1 MTTLGLY
8 TPGSSL
14 LHRMSP
20 GPKLIGMVIAILAVT
35 ILVRH
40 PWQLVPAVGAVAAC
54 YAVARIP
61 ARVALT
67 QLRPLLWALL
77 LIAVFQVVFTGW
89 ARAVVV
95 CGTILLAVAL
105 AALVTL
111 TTRVTDMLDTISR
124 ALRPLRHVGVN
135 PDRAGLVL
143 AMTLRCIPLLTGIV
157 QQVSDARKARG
168 LGFSL
173 RALAVPVVVSALMTA
188 EAMGDAL
195 AARGVDD

>member
-20 GPKLIGMVIAILAVT
+20 GPKLLAMVAAIVAVT
-35 ILVRH
+35 VLVRQ
-40 PWQLVPAVGAVAAC
+40 PWQLLVALAMVAAC
-54 YAVARIP
+54 YAAARIP
-61 ARVALT
+61 ARVALS

-77 LIAVFQVVFTGW
+77 FIGAFQVIFTGW

-95 CGTILLAVAL
+95 CGTIVIAVAL
-105 AALVTL
+105 ASLVTL

-124 ALRPLRHVGVN
+124 ALRPLRRVGVN
-135 PDRAGLVL
+135 PERAGLVL

>member
-8 TPGSSL
+8 TPGTSL
-14 LHRMSP
+14 LHRLSP
-20 GPKLIGMVIAILAVT
+20 GVKLVAMVLAITSVT
-35 ILVRH
+35 ILVRE
-40 PWQLVPAVGAVAAC
+40 PWHLVPAIVVVAAL
-54 YAVARIP
+54 YAVARIC
-61 ARVALT
+61 ARVALA
-67 QLRPLLWALL
+67 QLRPLLWALVF
-77 LIAVFQVVFTGW
+77 IGAFQVIFTGW
-89 ARAVVV
+89 ARATVV
-95 CGTILLAVAL
+95 CGTIVLAVSL

-111 TTRVTDMLDTISR
+111 TTRVTDMLDTVSR
-124 ALRPLRHVGVN
+124 ALHPLRRIGVN
-135 PDRAGLVL
+135 PERAGLVL

-173 RALAVPVVVSALMTA
+173 RALAVPAVVSALMTA

>member
-8 TPGSSL
+8 VPGNSL
-14 LHRMSP
+14 LHRLSP
-20 GPKLIGMVIAILAVT
+20 GPKLLAMVAAILAVT
-35 ILVRH
+35 ILVRQ
-40 PWQLVPAVGAVAAC
+40 PWQLAPVAGVVVLA

-67 QLRPLLWALL
+67 QLRPLLWVLL
-77 LIAVFQVVFTGW
+77 FIGVFQVVFTGW

-95 CGTILLAVAL
+95 CGTILVAFAL

-111 TTRVTDMLDTISR
+111 TTRVSDMLDTISR
-124 ALRPLRHVGVN
+124 ALRPLRRLGID
-135 PDRAGLVL
+135 PERAALVL

>member
-8 TPGSSL
+8 VPGTSL
-14 LHRMSP
+14 LHRLSP
-20 GPKLIGMVIAILAVT
+20 GPKLIAMVVAILAVT
-35 ILVRH
+35 ILVRQ
-40 PWQLVPAVGAVAAC
+40 PWQLVPVVAVVALA

-61 ARVALT
+61 FRVALA
-67 QLRPLLWALL
+67 QLRPLLWVLL
-77 LIAVFQVVFTGW
+77 FIAAFQVLFTGW

-95 CGTILLAVAL
+95 CGTILVAFAL

-111 TTRVTDMLDTISR
+111 TTRVSDMLETISR
-124 ALRPLRHVGVN
+124 ALRPLRRVGVD
-135 PDRAGLVL
+135 PARAGLVL

-195 AARGVDD
+195 AARGIDD

>member
-77 LIAVFQVVFTGW
+77 LIAVFQVIFTGW

>member
-8 TPGSSL
+8 TPGPSL
-14 LHRMSP
+14 LHRLPP
-20 GPKLIGMVIAILAVT
+20 GPKLAAMIAAIAAVT
-35 ILVRH
+35 ILVRQ
-40 PWQLVPAVGAVAAC
+40 PWQLLPVVAVAAGL

-61 ARVALT
+61 ARVALA
-67 QLRPLLWALL
+67 QLRPLLWMLL
-77 LIAVFQVVFTGW
+77 FIGAFQVIFTGW

-111 TTRVTDMLDTISR
+111 TTRVSDMLDTISR
-124 ALRPLRHVGVN
+124 TLRPLRRVGVN

-157 QQVSDARKARG
+157 TQVSDARKARG

-173 RALAVPVVVSALMTA
+173 RAFAVPVVVSALMTA

>member
-14 LHRMSP
+14 LHRLPP
-20 GPKLIGMVIAILAVT
+20 GFKLVAMVLAIGAVT
-35 ILVRH
+35 ILVRQ
-40 PWQLVPAVGAVAAC
+40 PWHLIPALAAVAAL
-54 YAVARIP
+54 YAIARIP
-61 ARVALT
+61 ARVALA
-67 QLRPLLWALL
+67 QLRPLLWAL
-77 LIAVFQVVFTGW
+77 IFIGVFQVIFTGW
-89 ARAVVV
+89 ARATVV
-95 CGTILLAVAL
+95 CGTIVLAVSL

-111 TTRVTDMLDTISR
+111 TTRVTDMLDTVSR
-124 ALRPLRHVGVN
+124 ALRPLRRVGVN
-135 PDRAGLVL
+135 PERAGLVL

-173 RALAVPVVVSALMTA
+173 RALAVPAVVSALMTA

>member
-8 TPGSSL
+8 TPGTSL

-20 GPKLIGMVIAILAVT
+20 GPKLIAMVLAILAVT

-40 PWQLVPAVGAVAAC
+40 PWQLVPAVVAVVAFYAA
-54 YAVARIP
+54 ARIP
-61 ARVALT
+61 ARVAVA

-77 LIAVFQVVFTGW
+77 LIGVFQVIFTGW
-89 ARAVVV
+89 ARALVV

-143 AMTLRCIPLLTGIV
+143 AMTLRCIPLLTSIV

>member
-8 TPGSSL
+8 TPGTSL
-14 LHRMSP
+14 LHRLAP
-20 GPKLIGMVIAILAVT
+20 GPKLLAMVVAIAAVT
-35 ILVRH
+35 LLVRH
-40 PWQLVPAVGAVAAC
+40 PWHLAPVVAAVALC
-54 YAVARIP
+54 YLVARIP
-61 ARVALT
+61 VRVALS
-67 QLRPLLWALL
+67 QLRPLLWMLL
-77 LIAVFQVVFTGW
+77 FIGAFQVIFTGW

-95 CGTILLAVAL
+95 CGTILVAVAL

-111 TTRVTDMLDTISR
+111 TTRVSDMLDTISR
-124 ALRPLRHVGVN
+124 ALRPLRRVGVN

-173 RALAVPVVVSALMTA
+173 RALAVPVVVSALLTA

>member
-8 TPGSSL
+8 TPGTSL

-20 GPKLIGMVIAILAVT
+20 GPKLLAMIAAIMALTV
-35 ILVRH
+35 LVRE
-40 PWQLVPAVGAVAAC
+40 PWQLVPAGAAVVVA

-61 ARVALT
+61 VRVALA
-67 QLRPLLWALL
+67 QVRPLLWMLL
-77 LIAVFQVVFTGW
+77 FIGGFQVLFTGW

-95 CGTILLAVAL
+95 CGTILIAVAL

-111 TTRVTDMLDTISR
+111 TTRVSDMLDTISR
-124 ALRPLRHVGVN
+124 ALRPLRRVGVD

-157 QQVSDARKARG
+157 AQVSDARKARG

-173 RALAVPVVVSALMTA
+173 RALAVPVVLSALLTA
-188 EAMGDAL
+188 EAIGDAL

>member
-14 LHRMSP
+14 LHRLTP
-20 GPKLIGMVIAILAVT
+20 GPKLVAMVVLIVAVT
-35 ILVRH
+35 ILMRQ
-40 PWQLVPAVGAVAAC
+40 PWHLLPAVAVVAAL
-54 YAVARIP
+54 YAAARVP
-61 ARVALT
+61 LRVALA
-67 QLRPLLWALL
+67 QLRPLMWALL
-77 LIAVFQVVFTGW
+77 FIGAFQVIFTGW
-89 ARAVVV
+89 ERAVVV
-95 CGTILLAVAL
+95 CGTIVLAVAL

-111 TTRVTDMLDTISR
+111 TTRVSDMLETISR
-124 ALRPLRHVGVN
+124 TLQPLRRVGVN
-135 PDRAGLVL
+135 PERAGLVL

-173 RALAVPVVVSALMTA
+173 RALAVPAVVSALLTA

>member
-14 LHRMSP
+14 LHRLPP
-20 GPKLIGMVIAILAVT
+20 GFKLVAMVLAIGAVT
-35 ILVRH
+35 ILVRQ
-40 PWQLVPAVGAVAAC
+40 PWHLIPALAAVAAL
-54 YAVARIP
+54 YAIARIP
-61 ARVALT
+61 VRVAVA
-67 QLRPLLWALL
+67 QLRPLLWAL
-77 LIAVFQVVFTGW
+77 IFIGVFQVIFTGW
-89 ARAVVV
+89 ARATVV
-95 CGTILLAVAL
+95 CGTIVLAVSL

-111 TTRVTDMLDTISR
+111 TTRVTDMLDTVTR
-124 ALRPLRHVGVN
+124 ALRPLRRVGVN
-135 PDRAGLVL
+135 PERAGLVL

-173 RALAVPVVVSALMTA
+173 RALAVPAVVSALMTA

>member
-20 GPKLIGMVIAILAVT
+20 GPKLIAMVAAIVAVT
-35 ILVRH
+35 VLVRQ
-40 PWQLVPAVGAVAAC
+40 PWQLLVALVAVAAC

-61 ARVALT
+61 ARVALS

-77 LIAVFQVVFTGW
+77 FIGVFQVIFTGW
-89 ARAVVV
+89 ERAVVV
-95 CGTILLAVAL
+95 CGTIVIAVAL

-124 ALRPLRHVGVN
+124 ALRPLRRVGVN

>member
-8 TPGSSL
+8 TPGTSL

-20 GPKLIGMVIAILAVT
+20 GPKLIAMIVAILAVT
-35 ILVRH
+35 ILVRQ
-40 PWQLVPAVGAVAAC
+40 PWQLIPAVLVVAAC

-61 ARVALT
+61 ARVALS

-89 ARAVVV
+89 ARALVV

>member
-8 TPGSSL
+8 TPGRSL
-14 LHRMSP
+14 LHRLPP
-20 GPKLIGMVIAILAVT
+20 GPKLVTMIVAIAAVT

-40 PWQLVPAVGAVAAC
+40 PWQLLPVLAVVTGL
-54 YAVARIP
+54 YALSRIP
-61 ARVALT
+61 ARVAFA
-67 QLRPLLWALL
+67 QLRPLLWLL
-77 LIAVFQVVFTGW
+77 LFIGAFQVVFTGW
-89 ARAVVV
+89 ARAAVV
-95 CGTILLAVAL
+95 CGTIVVAVAL

-111 TTRVTDMLDTISR
+111 TTRVSDMLDTISR
-124 ALRPLRHVGVN
+124 ALQPLRRIGVN

-157 QQVSDARKARG
+157 AQVSDARKARG

-173 RALAVPVVVSALMTA
+173 RAFAVPVVVSALMTA

>member
-8 TPGSSL
+8 TPGTSL

-20 GPKLIGMVIAILAVT
+20 GPKLIAMVLAILAVT
-35 ILVRH
+35 ILVRQ
-40 PWQLVPAVGAVAAC
+40 PWQLIPAVVAVAAC
-54 YAVARIP
+54 YAVSRIP
-61 ARVALT
+61 ARVALA

-77 LIAVFQVVFTGW
+77 LVAAFQVVFTGW
-89 ARAVVV
+89 ARALVV

>member
-14 LHRMSP
+14 LHRLPP
-20 GPKLIGMVIAILAVT
+20 GFKLVAMVLAIGAVT
-35 ILVRH
+35 ILVRQ
-40 PWQLVPAVGAVAAC
+40 PWHLIPALAAVAAL
-54 YAVARIP
+54 YAIARIP
-61 ARVALT
+61 VRVAVA
-67 QLRPLLWALL
+67 QLRPLLWAL
-77 LIAVFQVVFTGW
+77 IFIGVFQVIFTGW
-89 ARAVVV
+89 ARATVV
-95 CGTILLAVAL
+95 CGTIVLAVSL

-111 TTRVTDMLDTISR
+111 TTRVTDMLDTVSR

-135 PDRAGLVL
+135 PERAGLVL

-173 RALAVPVVVSALMTA
+173 RALAVPAVVSALMTA

>member
-8 TPGSSL
+8 TPGASL

-20 GPKLIGMVIAILAVT
+20 GPKLIAMVVAILAVT
-35 ILVRH
+35 ILVRQ
-40 PWQLVPAVGAVAAC
+40 PWQLVPAVLAVATC

-61 ARVALT
+61 ARVALS

-77 LIAVFQVVFTGW
+77 LIGVFQVVFTGW
-89 ARAVVV
+89 ARALVV

>member
-8 TPGSSL
+8 VPGTSA
-14 LHRMSP
+14 LHRLSP
-20 GPKLIGMVIAILAVT
+20 GPKLLAMIAAILAVT
-35 ILVRH
+35 ILVRR
-40 PWQLVPAVGAVAAC
+40 PWQLVPVVVVVVLA

-61 ARVALT
+61 VRVALA
-67 QLRPLLWALL
+67 QLRPLLWVVLF
-77 LIAVFQVVFTGW
+77 IAAFQMIFTGW

-95 CGTILLAVAL
+95 CGTIVIAFAL

-111 TTRVTDMLDTISR
+111 TTRVSDMLDTISR
-124 ALRPLRHVGVN
+124 ALGPLRHVGVD
-135 PDRAGLVL
+135 PARAGLVL

>member
-8 TPGSSL
+8 TPGTSL

-20 GPKLIGMVIAILAVT
+20 GPKLIAMVVAILAVT
-35 ILVRH
+35 ILVH
-40 PWQLVPAVGAVAAC
+40 QPWQLVPAGLAVAAC

-61 ARVALT
+61 ARVALS

-89 ARAVVV
+89 ARALVV

>member
-14 LHRMSP
+14 LHRLPP
-20 GPKLIGMVIAILAVT
+20 GFKLVAMVLAIGAGT
-35 ILVRH
+35 ILVRQ
-40 PWQLVPAVGAVAAC
+40 PWHLIPALAAVAAL
-54 YAVARIP
+54 YAIARIP
-61 ARVALT
+61 VRVALA
-67 QLRPLLWALL
+67 QLRPLLWAL
-77 LIAVFQVVFTGW
+77 IFIGVFQVIFTGW
-89 ARAVVV
+89 ARATVV
-95 CGTILLAVAL
+95 CGTIVLAVSL

-111 TTRVTDMLDTISR
+111 TTRVTDMLDTVSR
-124 ALRPLRHVGVN
+124 ALRPLRRVGVN
-135 PDRAGLVL
+135 PERAGLVL
-143 AMTLRCIPLLTGIV
+143 AMTLRCIPLLTAIV

-173 RALAVPVVVSALMTA
+173 RALAVPAVVSALMTA